1 MVIGIDIR
9 VLGSHTKSGIEEY
22 TENLLAHMLAL
33 DSTIKFKL
41 FFSSWKSD
49 VLDYDWL
56 HLPNVELRKFK
67 IPNKLLF
74 VSAHLFDTPKID
86 KLVGGTDIFFSPHFL
101 LSALSP
107 ECKKVVTFHDLSYIR
122 FPEFFSWRKNF
133 WHKVEMKP
141 ERQSRFSD
149 KMIAVSES
157 TKKDLVTIYDI
168 DPAKIEVIHS
178 GISPAIKRP
187 SDILLSEFKI
197 RNDLP
202 DEFILFLGKL
212 EPRKNISGLIR
223 AFNILKQNNK
233 FNKLNLIIVGS
244 RGWLLKDMF
253 KEIGSSPFKDQI
265 ILKGHVKDEDR
276 AFYYGLAS
284 VFVYPSFFE
293 GFGFPPL
300 EAMACGP
307 PVIVS
312 NSSSLP
318 EVVAGAGLL
327 IDPHNI
333 SEFASAISAILTDN
347 KLKEGLISLGFERA
361 GEFTWQKTAEKTLE
375 YILK

>member
-1 MVIGIDIR
+1 MIVGIDIR
-9 VLGSHTKSGIEEY
+9 VLGSPIKSGIEEY
-22 TENLLAHMLAL
+22 AENLLAHMLAL
-33 DSTIKFKL
+33 DRTIKFKL
-41 FFSSWKSD
+41 FFSSWESD
-49 VLDYDWL
+49 IPDYNWL
-56 HLPNVELRKFK
+56 HLPNVELHKFK
-67 IPNKLLF
+67 VPNKLLF
-74 VSAHLFDTPKID
+74 ASSHLFNAPKID
-86 KLVGGTDIFFSPHFL
+86 KLIGGADIFFSPHFL

-107 ECKKVVTFHDLSYIR
+107 ECKKVVTFHDLSYVR
-122 FPEFFSWRKNF
+122 FPEFFSRRRNF

-157 TKKDLVTIYDI
+157 TKKDLVAIYDI

-178 GISPAIKRP
+178 GISSAIKKP
-187 SDILLSEFKI
+187 SDILLSEFRIK
-197 RNDLP
+197 NDLP

-212 EPRKNISGLIR
+212 EPRKNIPGLIR

-233 FNKLNLIIVGS
+233 FNKLNLIITGS

-253 KEIGSSPFKDQI
+253 KQVESSPFKDQI

-276 AFYYGLAS
+276 ALYYGLAS

-300 EAMACGP
+300 EAMACGT

-318 EVVAGAGLL
+318 EVVAMAGLL
-327 IDPHNI
+327 IDPYNI
-333 SEFASAISAILTDN
+333 NELASAISAILTDN
-347 KLKEGLISLGFERA
+347 KLKEGLVSLGLDRV
-361 GEFTWQKTAEKTLE
+361 GEFTWQKTAEKTLD